1 MTEDAEQPSATVGDP
16 EGLPDYTQMTVG
28 QLIEAIGAPEPAPA
42 GGSVAAVTATLAASL
57 AAMTARL
64 STEQWELAGAVGAQ
78 AVALRDRLAPLAQ
91 EDAVAYMRALER
103 MRSARHAADS
113 GSTLDHKRQSED
125 RDRELAAALRDA
137 AAVPLRI
144 AEAAADVAQLAA
156 DTAQLGN
163 PAVSADAAA
172 AVSLACGAARA
183 AAHIVAVNLGVTE
196 GDEMLERAKSAAEAA
211 DAASARAFAALQ

>member
-1 MTEDAEQPSATVGDP
+1 MTGGAEHPSATVGDP
-16 EGLPDYTQMTVG
+16 EGPPDYTEMTVR

-91 EDAVAYMRALER
+91 EDAVAYIKALER
-103 MRSARHAADS
+103 MRSARHVADS
-113 GSTLDHKRQSED
+113 KSTPDQNRRSED

-144 AEAAADVAQLAA
+144 AESAADVAELAA

-172 AVSLACGAARA
+172 AVALACGAARA

-196 GDEMLERAKSAAEAA
+196 GDEMLDRARRAAEAA
-211 DAASARAFAALQ
+211 DAASARAFAAVQ

>member
-1 MTEDAEQPSATVGDP
+1 MTGGAEQPSASVGDP

-28 QLIEAIGAPEPAPA
+28 QFIEAIGAPEPAPA

-91 EDAVAYMRALER
+91 EDAVAYMTALER

-113 GSTLDHKRQSED
+113 TSTSDQKRRSED

-172 AVSLACGAARA
+172 AVALACGAARA
-183 AAHIVAVNLGVTE
+183 AAHIVVVNLGVTE
-196 GDEMLERAKSAAEAA
+196 GDEMLERAKRAAEAA

>member
-1 MTEDAEQPSATVGDP
+1 MAARSECPSTTVGDT
-16 EGLPDYTQMTVG
+16 EGMPDYTEMIVR

-42 GGSVAAVTATLAASL
+42 GGSVAALTATLAASL

-64 STEQWELAGAVGAQ
+64 STEQWELAGAVSAQ

-91 EDAVAYMRALER
+91 EDAVAYLRALER
-103 MRSARHAADS
+103 MRSARYVVDS
-113 GSTLDHKRQSED
+113 RATPDETRRSED

-144 AEAAADVAQLAA
+144 AESAADVAELAA

-172 AVSLACGAARA
+172 AVALACGAARA

-196 GDEMLERAKSAAEAA
+196 GDEMLERAKRAA
-211 DAASARAFAALQ
+211 DAASARAFAAVQ